1 MSSSSATGPPSSL
14 FLRPADSPSLS
25 RHRNVVILTSSISF
39 LRSKNPRLL
48 RLSATPIDGELDLS
62 WFLPT
67 PTPPSSSGHAN
78 DFNGWAIVEVP
89 PPPKKEKKGLPKR
102 VIGGIGV
109 CVAAAVAA
117 AALFSLSRSGFRL
130 QLRSPKDATVVNEDV
145 QTEPDTEIRDVGLD
159 DQDEGVAE
167 VIPESIAEHPLEYE
181 ISASGCKNERARVS
195 VALDSTQMEALVNLQ
210 TLKIID
216 DNIMVDDLCTRREY
230 ARWLVRLNSLL
241 ERNPKHRIVPTISL
255 SGSLAAAFD
264 DVNIDDPDFAYI
276 QALAEAGIIP
286 SKLLSASSFSD
297 TAEDGISYF
306 HPDRHLSRKD
316 MINWRTQLE
325 YGISPGTKEQMS
337 RIRADYIDV
346 KAITSDASPEFFTDM
361 LAGEKS
367 IIRKVFGQSR
377 RFQPNKPS
385 TKPQAAV
392 ALTSGRMTEAVR
404 SELYRL
410 EAESSLRQ
418 AAAEEIRSELL
429 ERGDIVNF
437 WNEKLL
443 AERNRLIEEQEL
455 YSTTLQ
461 DLDMEKDVQVKT
473 LTENTKEKAA
483 MECQRQL
490 ILTLRQEIDEMS
502 ERLTSERAS
511 YVAEQCNIPELRKAA
526 LTNLEGVLD
535 AKSILEAEIEALK
548 TLRTWVEEEAKKSQ
562 ARAKVLEE
570 VGRRWKWDNG
580 A

>member
-14 FLRPADSPSLS
+14 FLRPTDAPSLS
-25 RHRNVVILTSSISF
+25 RHRNAVILSSSSHSF

-48 RLSATPIDGELDLS
+48 RLSASSTDLS

-67 PTPPSSSGHAN
+67 PNPPSSDVHGN

-89 PPPKKEKKGLPKR
+89 VPLKKQKKGLPIV

-117 AALFSLSRSGFRL
+117 AALFSLSRSGFRFSL
-130 QLRSPKDATVVNEDV
+130 NSPKDTIVT
-145 QTEPDTEIRDVGLD
+145 TEGDKTKSETEIETKDFGFG
-159 DQDEGVAE
+159 DEDESVSE
-167 VIPESIAEHPLEYE
+167 VIPESIAKHPVEYK
-181 ISASGCKNERARVS
+181 ISASRDKNERVQVS

-210 TLKIID
+210 KLKIIE
-216 DNIMVDDLCTRREY
+216 DNIIVNGLCSRRDY

-255 SGSLAAAFD
+255 SGSLATAFD
-264 DVNIDDPDFAYI
+264 DVNIDDPDFPFI

-286 SKLLSASSFSD
+286 SKLSSASLFSD
-297 TAEDGISYF
+297 IAEDGISYF
-306 HPDRHLSRKD
+306 YPDRYLSRKD

-377 RFQPNKPS
+377 RFQPNKPA
-385 TKPQAAV
+385 TKAQAAV
-392 ALTSGRMTEAVR
+392 ALTSGRMTEAVH
-404 SELYRL
+404 SELCRL
-410 EAESSLRQ
+410 EAENCARQ
-418 AAAEEIRSELL
+418 AAIEEIRSELL
-429 ERGDIVNF
+429 ERGDIVSF

-443 AERNRLIEEQEL
+443 AEMNRYFEEEQL
-455 YSTTLQ
+455 YGATLQ
-461 DLDMEKDVQVKT
+461 QLDLEKDAQVKN
-473 LTENTKEKAA
+473 LVEGMKEKVA

-502 ERLTSERAS
+502 ERLSTERAT
-511 YVAEQCNIPELRKAA
+511 YVAEQCKIPELRNEA
-526 LTNLEGVLD
+526 LTNLERVLD
-535 AKSILEAEIEALK
+535 AKSVLEAEIEALK
-548 TLRTWVEEEAKKSQ
+548 TLRTWVEDEAKKSQ

-570 VGRRWKWDNG
+570 VGRRWKWDNNE

>member
-14 FLRPADSPSLS
+14 FLRPTDAPSLS
-25 RHRNVVILTSSISF
+25 RHRNAVILSSSSHSF

-48 RLSATPIDGELDLS
+48 RLSASSTDLS

-67 PTPPSSSGHAN
+67 PNPPSSDVHGN

-89 PPPKKEKKGLPKR
+89 VPLKKQKKGILELYLAKLK
-102 VIGGIGV
+102 GDKTK
-109 CVAAAVAA
+109 
-117 AALFSLSRSGFRL
+117 S
-130 QLRSPKDATVVNEDV
+130 E
-145 QTEPDTEIRDVGLD
+145 TEIETKDFGFG
-159 DQDEGVAE
+159 DEDESVSE
-167 VIPESIAEHPLEYE
+167 VIPESIAKHPV
-181 ISASGCKNERARVS
+181 ASRDKNERVQVS

-210 TLKIID
+210 KLK
-216 DNIMVDDLCTRREY
+216 V
-230 ARWLVRLNSLL
+230 
-241 ERNPKHRIVPTISL
+241 NPKHRIVPTISL
-255 SGSLAAAFD
+255 SGSLATAFD
-264 DVNIDDPDFAYI
+264 DVNIDDPDFPFI

-286 SKLLSASSFSD
+286 SKLSSASLFSD
-297 TAEDGISYF
+297 IAEDGISYF
-306 HPDRHLSRKD
+306 YPDRYLSRKD

-377 RFQPNKPS
+377 RFQPNKPA
-385 TKPQAAV
+385 TKAQAAV
-392 ALTSGRMTEAVR
+392 ALTSGRMTEAVH
-404 SELYRL
+404 SELCRL
-410 EAESSLRQ
+410 EAENCARQ
-418 AAAEEIRSELL
+418 AAIEEIRSELL
-429 ERGDIVNF
+429 ERGDIVSF

-443 AERNRLIEEQEL
+443 AEMNRYFEEEQL
-455 YSTTLQ
+455 YGATLQ
-461 DLDMEKDVQVKT
+461 QLDLEKDAQVKN
-473 LTENTKEKAA
+473 LVEGMKEKVA

-502 ERLTSERAS
+502 ERLSTERAT
-511 YVAEQCNIPELRKAA
+511 YVAEQCKIPELRNEA
-526 LTNLEGVLD
+526 LTNLERVLD
-535 AKSILEAEIEALK
+535 AKSVLEAEIEALK
-548 TLRTWVEEEAKKSQ
+548 TLRTWVEDEAKKSQ

-570 VGRRWKWDNG
+570 VGRRWKWDNNE